1 MLLYLDSSLMDV
13 FDLIGIF
20 LHSSFLFLNW
30 TAVLNWICDYCGLK
44 KLTSAFAIWIL
55 SQFPLDW
62 KLWWDY
68 GILIY
73 YTFAIFRGKTT
84 FWNPLTF
91 PATILVTINM
101 HKILIFVSWLIFV
114 HPPLFFLLIMTWNLS
129 RFLPSSFNAQRRLTT
144 ILKFRFPI
152 LLCSF
157 CNNIICHWRIPYL
170 ASATK
175 V

>member
-1 MLLYLDSSLMDV
+1 
-13 FDLIGIF
+13 
-20 LHSSFLFLNW
+20 
-30 TAVLNWICDYCGLK
+30 
-44 KLTSAFAIWIL
+44 
-55 SQFPLDW
+55 
-62 KLWWDY
+62 
-68 GILIY
+68 
-73 YTFAIFRGKTT
+73 
-84 FWNPLTF
+84 
-91 PATILVTINM
+91 M

-114 HPPLFFLLIMTWNLS
+114 HPHLFFLLIMTWNLS

-175 V
+175 VQRKSGIVLFSVPSDMLNHQVFQSCWDCPCLFTLPPKYLCWVLLVYRKFSQEDDQDCCSTY